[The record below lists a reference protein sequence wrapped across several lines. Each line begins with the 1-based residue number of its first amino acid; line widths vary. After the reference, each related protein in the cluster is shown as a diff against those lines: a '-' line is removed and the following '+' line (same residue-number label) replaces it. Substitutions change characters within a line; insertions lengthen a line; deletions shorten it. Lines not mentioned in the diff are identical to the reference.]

1 MRSAIAGYLPR
12 LLLAALVE
20 WFGNGMFLAASAVY
34 FVRVAGLSA
43 QSVGFGFTLAGL
55 TALGLA
61 VPMGTLADRIGV
73 QRALVVLNLWRA
85 ATMCGYL
92 VVDGW
97 WGFLLVTA
105 AAVTG
110 DQSMQPLTQAL
121 VGERVTQEMRSRVLA
136 VHRTALNVGISIGGL
151 AATIPLATGT
161 LAAYQW
167 MFGLAA
173 CTFVLAAILIAGLP
187 PVARPVP
194 VARPISGLRMLRDRR
209 LLAFAGYDSLLALWL
224 PIMYIAFPLWLIS
237 QSTVPAGAIG
247 PLHAV
252 NTVLCVLLQLPSSK
266 LATDP
271 RSAIRLYAAGPAFL
285 ALACL
290 AFVATPL
297 LPTTLLATAGF
308 AVAIVLL
315 TLGEL
320 CHVNASW
327 TLSYAL
333 APEAQRAQFLSG
345 FGLGR
350 ISSTRVY
357 GPILM
362 TGVVLALGTAG
373 WLGLMGLFVLAVGV
387 PSKLARFIQ
396 RGSP

>member
-1 MRSAIAGYLPR
+1 MTVRSVAARYLPR

-20 WFGNGMFLAASAVY
+20 WVGTGMFLAASAVY
-34 FVRVAGLSA
+34 FVRVAGLSE

-55 TALGLA
+55 AALGLA
-61 VPMGTLADRIGV
+61 VPVGTLADRIGV
-73 QRALVVLNLWRA
+73 RRAVVVLNLWRA

-92 VVDGW
+92 LVDGW

-121 VGERVTQEMRSRVLA
+121 VGERVAPEMRSRVLA

-167 MFGLAA
+167 MLGLTA

-187 PVARPVP
+187 PVAVPVP
-194 VARPISGLRMLRDRR
+194 AARPISGFRMLRDRR

-224 PIMYIAFPLWLIS
+224 PIMYIAFPLWLTG
-237 QSTVPAGAIG
+237 QTTVPASAIG
-247 PLHAV
+247 PLTAV
-252 NTVLCVLLQLPSSK
+252 NTVLCVLLQLPSSR

-290 AFVATPL
+290 AFVTTPR
-297 LPTTLLATAGF
+297 LPTLLATAGF
-308 AVAIVLL
+308 TIAIVFL
-315 TLGEL
+315 TLAEL

-327 TLSYAL
+327 TLSYAI
-333 APEAQRAQFLSG
+333 APEAQRAQFLSA

-362 TGVVLALGTAG
+362 TGVVLTLGTAG
-373 WLGLMGLFVLAVGV
+373 WLALMCLFVLAIGV
-387 PSKLARFIQ
+387 PSKLSRLIQ
-396 RGSP
+396 

>member
-1 MRSAIAGYLPR
+1 MKSAIAGYLPR
-12 LLLAALVE
+12 LLVAALVE
-20 WFGNGMFLAASAVY
+20 WIGNGLFLAASAVY
-34 FVRVAGLSA
+34 FVRVAGLSE
-43 QSVGFGFTLAGL
+43 QSVGFGLMLAGL
-55 TALGLA
+55 AALGAA

-73 QRALVVLNLWRA
+73 RRALVVLNLWRA

-92 VVDGW
+92 LVDGW

-121 VGERVTQEMRSRVLA
+121 VGERVTPEMRSRVLA
-136 VHRTALNVGISIGGL
+136 VHRTALNVGMSIGGL
-151 AATIPLATGT
+151 AAAVPLAIGT

-167 MFGLAA
+167 MFGFAA

-209 LLAFAGYDSLLALWL
+209 LLAFAGYDSVLALWL
-224 PIMYIAFPLWLIS
+224 PIMYIAFPLWLTG
-237 QSTVPAGAIG
+237 QTTVPASAIG
-247 PLHAV
+247 PLQVV
-252 NTVLCVLLQLPSSK
+252 NTVLCVLLQVPSSR

-271 RSAIRLYAAGPAFL
+271 RSAIRVYAAGPGFL

-290 AFVATPL
+290 ALVITPL
-297 LPTTLLATAGF
+297 LSTPLAIAGF

-327 TLSYAL
+327 TLSYAI

-362 TGVVLALGTAG
+362 TGVVLAMGTAG
-373 WLGLMGLFVLAVGV
+373 WLVLMGVFILAVGV
-387 PSKLARFIQ
+387 PSRLARFIH
-396 RGSP
+396 